1 MSWIWFLYLR
11 APVKATVT
19 AKQRFVHLR
28 NGLANSTQATSLLLV
43 TPVQTSELNTSSS
56 CHPSFK
62 VEPCAGSIVSAAVA
76 ARRSILVG
84 GSGAL
89 PIQKSGGGA
98 TRAAKKFL
106 LRFRKNLVLS

>member
-11 APVKATVT
+11 APVKAA

-28 NGLANSTQATSLLLV
+28 KGLANSTQATSPLLV
-43 TPVQTSELNTSSS
+43 IPGQTSEPNTSSS

-62 VEPCAGSIVSAAVA
+62 VEPCAGSIVSAALA

-84 GSGAL
+84 GSSAL
-89 PIQKSGGGA
+89 PVQKSGGGA
-98 TRAAKKFL
+98 TRAANKFL